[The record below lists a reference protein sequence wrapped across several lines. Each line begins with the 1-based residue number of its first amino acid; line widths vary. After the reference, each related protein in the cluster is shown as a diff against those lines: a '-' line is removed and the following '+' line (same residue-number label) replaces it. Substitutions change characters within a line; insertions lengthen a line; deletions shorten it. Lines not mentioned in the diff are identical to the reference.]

1 MHAQPAFFAP
11 SPSPSRQ
18 LGGTLLGLIL
28 GIVIGL
34 GIALGVALYMATVP
48 VPFIHK
54 ASSRSTEQD
63 AAEAERNR
71 DWDPNTPLHSR
82 SAGGAVTPMPAA
94 RSGNNAPSRPVPAP
108 AEVSRP
114 ATQAAPAPTQA
125 QQTTSSDPLG
135 DFIAARTAR
144 QSQQRAGQ
152 EQTVASASP
161 IMAGEPFI
169 YFVQAGAFRDQDE
182 AEAQR
187 ARLTLAGI
195 QARVTS
201 HEQAGRTV
209 YRVRIGPF
217 QKKDEADSAK
227 ERVVSS
233 GFDAALVRVQR

>member
-34 GIALGVALYMATVP
+34 GIALGVALYMAKVP

-114 ATQAAPAPTQA
+114 ATQAA

>member
-34 GIALGVALYMATVP
+34 GIALGVALYMAKVP

-71 DWDPNTPLHSR
+71 DWNPNAPLRSRTPP
-82 SAGGAVTPMPAA
+82 APATAPAA
-94 RSGNNAPSRPVPAP
+94 TPATRPVPAP

-144 QSQQRAGQ
+144 QNTPAPQPEAH
-152 EQTVASASP
+152 AA
-161 IMAGEPFI
+161 AAAAEPFI
-169 YFVQAGAFRDQDE
+169 YFVQAGAYRDPEE
-182 AEAQR
+182 AQAQR
-187 ARLTLAGI
+187 ARLTLTGM

-201 HEQAGRTV
+201 HEQAGRAV
-209 YRVRIGPF
+209 YRVRVGPY
-217 QKKDEADSAK
+217 QSKAEADSAK
-227 ERVVSS
+227 ERVANN
-233 GFDAALVRVQR
+233 GFEAVLVRMPR

>member
-1 MHAQPAFFAP
+1 MHAKTAFFA
-11 SPSPSRQ
+11 PSPSRQ

-34 GIALGVALYMATVP
+34 GIALGVALYMAKVP

-54 ASSRSTEQD
+54 ASSRSTEQ
-63 AAEAERNR
+63 NR